1 MDLHIA
7 ALTQLSALRLP
18 GPPTGGSKYNKAENC
33 VFGGTGRVPIK
44 NGAYRMERLKH
55 VDKSNLA
62 CVPGSPT
69 SAQGSKGIFEKGMGV
84 CSDLKVNHT
93 CWTQRQRGWQKQCR
107 SLESWR

>member
-1 MDLHIA
+1 MASVEVFVERPPSRAGMDLHIA

-55 VDKSNLA
+55 ADKSNLA
-62 CVPGSPT
+62 
-69 SAQGSKGIFEKGMGV
+69 
-84 CSDLKVNHT
+84 
-93 CWTQRQRGWQKQCR
+93 
-107 SLESWR
+107 